1 MARENAEQRDI
12 LLKAAIKIFAERGLD
27 GTTIRAVAAEA
38 KVNSALIYYYF
49 ENKQTLFEESVKYIL
64 RGFFERLSENLR
76 PFKSGRERLEYL
88 VNCIFEYY
96 CEFPERM
103 HLMSVMIVMHL
114 ELMRK
119 ILRQFLKERSAL
131 PLQII
136 ADGVEVGQ
144 LKKTNPLQ
152 TWWIILG
159 ACMFTIKMRQ
169 VVEGKSFFPEKFVI
183 PEIADARRQILETLE
198 SGLVLNR

>member
-1 MARENAEQRDI
+1 MPRENAEQRDL
-12 LLKAAIKIFAERGLD
+12 LLKAAIRIFAERGLD

-49 ENKQTLFEESVKYIL
+49 ENKQNLFEESIKYIMS
-64 RGFFERLSENLR
+64 GFFERLSKNIKI
-76 PFKSGRERLEYL
+76 FSSGRERLEYL
-88 VNCIFEYY
+88 VNCIFDYY

-103 HLMSVMIVMHL
+103 HLMSVMIIMHL

-119 ILRQFLKERSAL
+119 ILRQFLRERSAL

-136 ADGVEVGQ
+136 SEGVETRQ

-159 ACMFTIKMRQ
+159 SCMFTIKMRQ
-169 VVEGKSFFPEKFVI
+169 VVNGKSIMGNFAI
-183 PEIADARRQILETLE
+183 PEIPIARRQILETLV
-198 SGLVLNR
+198 SGLVLNE